1 MAERQDATS
10 SAARIAA
17 VYQELAK
24 AEQNAVAL
32 EKQLDDF
39 EAKMDDLLA
48 QAEENSKR
56 LVQTTNGLNEADEKG
71 SKAIGERSS

>member
-1 MAERQDATS
+1 MAEGQEATS

-24 AEQNAVAL
+24 AEQNAAAL

-56 LVQTTNGLNEADEKG
+56 LAQTTNGLNEADEKG
-71 SKAIGERSS
+71 SKAIGERFS